1 VGERHICPIAWVAA
15 SSDLQRVVAETN
27 GCMRRIRIGSGGTT
41 SVVEMTDNPTLSTIE
56 RLELAADSGTGV
68 TFVGASMAAEA
79 GPVQVSWSEI
89 HDDARAV
96 GAALQARGLVPG
108 DHVAILGPTSR
119 ELITIVRGCWMA
131 GLASMVLPLPMRMGS
146 LDVFIDSTRG
156 RILHGDAKLL
166 LIDELLADFYSPA
179 EGDPPILPMK
189 AVMPGATNVPTGDAL
204 EIPAHDPE
212 RLVILQYTSGSTSE
226 PKGVMIPDRVLSAN
240 IDACAEAAELN
251 SDDAMVSWLP
261 LYHDMGLVG
270 FLALPMTKGVDLV
283 QAAPQDFLAHPGNWM
298 QWLSDY
304 RATATAGPNFSWV
317 LATRALKRMKDLDLS
332 HLTVALSGAE
342 PVDPKAV
349 DAFVAEASRFG
360 FTAGGM
366 FPAFGMAEV
375 AIGGTF
381 PPRRRGLVTDTV
393 DRIVLET
400 QRVAKPVE
408 IHDEDE
414 LGLTA
419 RQLPLLG
426 KPVPGL
432 EMKVVDPETFE
443 ELPERHVGEL
453 LLRGTSVTPG
463 YYKRPDA
470 TAALFHDGWLLTGD
484 LAYVLDGEL
493 VLCGRIKDV
502 IIVGGRNV
510 FPEDIERAVG
520 PLDGV
525 RAGNVIA
532 FGMEGYKGKESVV
545 VVAEVRVS
553 DTSGGLEEIR
563 ERIHHRT
570 LEVCGLPPRD
580 VMLVTPG
587 TLPKTSSGKLQRAK
601 CRDEY
606 LNEELALIE

>member
-1 VGERHICPIAWVAA
+1 M
-15 SSDLQRVVAETN
+15 SDTQ
-27 GCMRRIRIGSGGTT
+27 
-41 SVVEMTDNPTLSTIE
+41 STIA
-56 RLELAADSGTGV
+56 RLERAADSGTGV
-68 TFVGASMAAEA
+68 TFVGASMATD
-79 GPVQVSWSEI
+79 GPVAVSWREI

-119 ELITIVRGCWMA
+119 DLITIVRGCWMA

-156 RILHGDAKLL
+156 RIRHGDAKLV
-166 LIDELLADFYSPA
+166 LIDDLLADFYVAA
-179 EGDPPILPMK
+179 EDDPPILSMGS
-189 AVMPGATNVPTGDAL
+189 VMPGAPGVPTGDRL
-204 EIPAHDPE
+204 EIPPHDPE

-251 SDDAMVSWLP
+251 SVDDVMVSWLP

-270 FLALPMTKGVDLV
+270 FLALPMTKGVELV

-298 QWLSDY
+298 QWLSDH

-332 HLTVALSGAE
+332 RLTVALSGAE
-342 PVDPKAV
+342 PVDPVAV
-349 DAFVAEASRFG
+349 EAFVAEAARFG

-408 IHDEDE
+408 IHDPDE

-426 KPVPGL
+426 TPVPGL
-432 EMKVVDPETFE
+432 EMKVVDPESYE
-443 ELPERHVGEL
+443 EVPERHVGEL

-470 TAALFHDGWLLTGD
+470 TAALFRDGWLCTGD
-484 LAYVLDGEL
+484 LAYILDGEL

-553 DTSGGLEEIR
+553 DTSGGLDDIR

-606 LNEELALIE
+606 LNEELSLAE

>member
-1 VGERHICPIAWVAA
+1 
-15 SSDLQRVVAETN
+15 
-27 GCMRRIRIGSGGTT
+27 
-41 SVVEMTDNPTLSTIE
+41 
-56 RLELAADSGTGV
+56 
-68 TFVGASMAAEA
+68 
-79 GPVQVSWSEI
+79 
-89 HDDARAV
+89 
-96 GAALQARGLVPG
+96 
-108 DHVAILGPTSR
+108 
-119 ELITIVRGCWMA
+119 
-131 GLASMVLPLPMRMGS
+131 
-146 LDVFIDSTRG
+146 
-156 RILHGDAKLL
+156 
-166 LIDELLADFYSPA
+166 
-179 EGDPPILPMK
+179 
-189 AVMPGATNVPTGDAL
+189 MPGAANVPTGDAL
-204 EIPAHDPE
+204 ELPPHDPE

-240 IDACAEAAELN
+240 IDALCAAVELG
-251 SDDAMVSWLP
+251 DDELLVSWLP

-270 FLALPMTKGVDLV
+270 FLAMPMTKGVDLV

-304 RATATAGPNFSWV
+304 RATATAGPNFAWV

-332 HLTVALSGAE
+332 RLTVALSGAE
-342 PVDPKAV
+342 PVDPNAV
-349 DAFVAEASRFG
+349 EAFVAEASRFG
-360 FTAGGM
+360 FTPGGM

-375 AIGGTF
+375 AIAGTF
-381 PPRRRGLVTDTV
+381 PPRYRGLVTDTV

-408 IHDEDE
+408 VSDPDE

-419 RQLPLLG
+419 RELPLLG

-432 EMKVVDPETFE
+432 EMKVVNPETYE
-443 ELPERHVGEL
+443 EVPERHVGEL

-470 TAALFHDGWLLTGD
+470 TAALFRDGWLCTGD
-484 LAYVLDGEL
+484 LAYLLDGEL

-553 DTSGGLEEIR
+553 DTSGGLDDIR
-563 ERIHHRT
+563 DRIHHRT

-606 LNEELALIE
+606 LNEELELVD